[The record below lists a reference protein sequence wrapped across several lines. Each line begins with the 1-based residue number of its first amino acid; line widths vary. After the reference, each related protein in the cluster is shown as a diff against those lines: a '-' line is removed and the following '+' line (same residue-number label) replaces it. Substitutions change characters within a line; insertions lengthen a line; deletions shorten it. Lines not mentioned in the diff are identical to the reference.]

1 MSREKIRG
9 KATLGLAVDCR
20 CMHCGTEPPT
30 KTTRW
35 QASESKKPTHKETR
49 IMETRRSGY

>member
-35 QASESKKPTHKETR
+35 QAPESKEPTHKETR